1 MPVITINGPVGC
13 GSIHIGQIVARKL
26 HLDFVDRLVLTE
38 AAKLLEKPVGALIDK
53 EQRIER
59 FRDRLGR
66 FIQTMLERSAISG
79 EMYAGGALM
88 TLPPEAYAS
97 LGGDQSSNS
106 GRVGDKEFIEATTTV
121 VKALYQKG
129 DVIIIGRAANM
140 ILADSP
146 GVFHVGLF
154 APPEVRVQILMHQ
167 ENLER
172 EEAEVMVEE
181 LEQAHVEYYRKF
193 FQVHP
198 NEPSLYHIFL
208 NMGKLQPQTAA
219 NIIAHAADDVVSAR
233 QSYGDDPS
241 HAESFFSA
249 WGEPGKQ

>member
-1 MPVITINGPVGC
+1 MPVITVNGPIGC
-13 GSIHIGQIVARKL
+13 GSVIVGQMVAQKL
-26 HLDFVDRLVLTE
+26 GTDFVDRLVLIE
-38 AAKLLEKPVGALIDK
+38 AAKLLEAPVGALIDK

-97 LGGDQSSNS
+97 LSGEQTTKGGQ
-106 GRVGDKEFIEATTTV
+106 VGDKDFIEATTTV
-121 VKALYQKG
+121 VNDLYRKG
-129 DVIIIGRAANM
+129 NVVIIGRAANM

-154 APPEVRVQILMHQ
+154 APPDVRVQILMQ
-167 ENLER
+167 RENLER
-172 EEAEVMVEE
+172 EAAEVMVEE
-181 LEQAHVEYYRKF
+181 LEQAHVEYYRKY

-198 NEPSLYHIFL
+198 NEPSVYHTIL
-208 NMGKLQPQTAA
+208 NMGKLEPETAA
-219 NIIAHAADDVVSAR
+219 AIIAHVADDVVSAR

-241 HAESFFSA
+241 HAENILA
-249 WGEPGKQ
+249 GWGEQRGQ